1 MEYGGAQAAPGEP
14 LAGVGLGGN
23 VSFTVAASALLLV
36 LAWLC
41 LGGLRGLRRLL
52 GRPWRAYRSWNHRRY
67 LAGLPAPSV
76 VPEHV
81 PARAREL
88 LSVICARTGPQRHVS
103 LGDYFAARG
112 WNEADVRLVTRELLN
127 RGLVIGHPS
136 SRQYYAPTPLGADL
150 YGRDLM
156 SDPQGI
162 NINATH
168 GSTVFG
174 VNVHSEGATVQVG
187 AGNHAAPRPF
197 DFPTLVAALREDAAT
212 AQEIEALAARG
223 HADDLEEAV
232 ATNDPARIDRVI
244 GRVNALLVAAT
255 SAFAM
260 TRGLLPPL

>member
-1 MEYGGAQAAPGEP
+1 M
-14 LAGVGLGGN
+14 
-23 VSFTVAASALLLV
+23 AASAVVLA

-41 LGGLRGLRRLL
+41 LGGLRGLGRLL
-52 GRPWRAYRSWNHRRY
+52 VRPWRAYRAWSRRRY
-67 LAGLPAPSV
+67 LAGLPTPTVAA
-76 VPEHV
+76 EHV

-88 LSVICARTGPQRHVS
+88 FSAICARTGPQRHVF

-127 RGLVIGHPS
+127 RGLVTGHPS
-136 SRQYYAPTPLGADL
+136 SRQHYAPTPLGVDL

-156 SDPQGI
+156 NDPQGI
-162 NINATH
+162 SIHATH
-168 GSTVFG
+168 GSTVVG
-174 VNVHSEGATVQVG
+174 VNVHSDGATVQVG

-197 DFPTLVAALREDAAT
+197 DLLTLVAALREDAAT

-223 HADDLEEAV
+223 HADDLEEAG
-232 ATNDPARIDRVI
+232 AANDPARIDRVI